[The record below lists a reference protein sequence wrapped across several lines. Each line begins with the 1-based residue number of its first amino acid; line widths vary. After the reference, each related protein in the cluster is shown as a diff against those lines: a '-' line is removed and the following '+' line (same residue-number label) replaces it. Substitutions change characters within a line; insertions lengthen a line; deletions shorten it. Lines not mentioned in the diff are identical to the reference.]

1 LILKQVKYD
10 RLYFIFTKFHH
21 NFLNT
26 DKIAI
31 LINLPNFHKSYI
43 IKIYEVKGN
52 KIQR

>member
-1 LILKQVKYD
+1 MTDYTLFLQN
-10 RLYFIFTKFHH
+10 FIII
-21 NFLNT
+21 FLNT

-31 LINLPNFHKSYI
+31 LFNLPNFHKSYI